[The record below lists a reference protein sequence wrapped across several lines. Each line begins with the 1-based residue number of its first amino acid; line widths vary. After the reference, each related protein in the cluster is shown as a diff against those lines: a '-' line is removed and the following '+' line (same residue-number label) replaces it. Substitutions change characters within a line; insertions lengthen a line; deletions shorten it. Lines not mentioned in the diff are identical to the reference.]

1 MPMEPIHVGE
11 AGEPAVVE
19 GVKGEWRVDPAYL
32 DDGFKGRT
40 ALLSPFDR
48 LIHDRVRTEEL
59 FEFEYT
65 LEMYK
70 PAAKRRWGYFA
81 LPILHGDRL
90 VGKLDAI
97 ADRKASVLRVNAIHE
112 DVSFSRA
119 MTTAV
124 RKEIEDLAA
133 LARARRA
140 MTSRRP
146 ERSQLRRLR
155 AKGRSMQKI
164 TTWLWFDTEAEEA
177 ATFYTS
183 VFPDARITDVSHYG
197 AAGPRPEGMVMTV
210 GFELFGR
217 EFYALNG
224 GSNAKIE
231 GPGISFMVECESQ
244 EEVDRYWS
252 KLADG
257 GQEIACGWVTDR
269 YGLAWQ
275 IIPRRLM
282 ELQADPDRE
291 KAQRAMA
298 AMLKMT
304 KIEIDELERAAA
316 D

>member
-1 MPMEPIHVGE
+1 
-11 AGEPAVVE
+11 
-19 GVKGEWRVDPAYL
+19 
-32 DDGFKGRT
+32 
-40 ALLSPFDR
+40 
-48 LIHDRVRTEEL
+48 
-59 FEFEYT
+59 
-65 LEMYK
+65 
-70 PAAKRRWGYFA
+70 
-81 LPILHGDRL
+81 
-90 VGKLDAI
+90 
-97 ADRKASVLRVNAIHE
+97 
-112 DVSFSRA
+112 
-119 MTTAV
+119 
-124 RKEIEDLAA
+124 
-133 LARARRA
+133 
-140 MTSRRP
+140 
-146 ERSQLRRLR
+146 
-155 AKGRSMQKI
+155 MQKI

-197 AAGPRPEGMVMTV
+197 PAGPRPEGMVMTV

-244 EEVDRYWS
+244 DEVDHYWS
-252 KLADG
+252 KFADG

-291 KAQRAMA
+291 KAQRVMA